1 MTDAGNRMTSAGKKA
16 AASRQRTAAPAQRE
30 ACERP
35 VLEVSD
41 LCVSYGAAPVV
52 EGASL
57 SVARGASLGVVGESG
72 AGKSTLLHAIARLL
86 PGNAQVTGSIR
97 VGGRDLAT
105 CGEDRLASM
114 RGRAI
119 GFVFQNPGRMLD
131 SSMRCG
137 DQVAELVRMR
147 DRCSRRQAREQARDL
162 LGRMRFDDVEH
173 VARAYPFELS
183 GGMQQRVSIALA
195 LAFDPPLL
203 LCDEPTS
210 ALDAVAQLD
219 VARELARVQRDRG
232 CAMVLVT
239 HDIALAYHLCDRI
252 AVMDGGRIVEEG
264 AAEDVVRAPKSSRA
278 AALVS
283 AARELGR

>member
-1 MTDAGNRMTSAGKKA
+1 MGAQGQGPLMAQR
-16 AASRQRTAAPAQRE
+16 AASGAR

-35 VLEVSD
+35 VLAVENLSVAF
-41 LCVSYGAAPVV
+41 GAQPVV
-52 EGASL
+52 ERASL
-57 SVARGASLGVVGESG
+57 AVARGETLGVVGESG
-72 AGKSTLLHAIARLL
+72 AGKSTLLRAIACLL
-86 PGNAQVTGSIR
+86 PEDVQVRGSVR
-97 VGGRDLAT
+97 VCGRELVS
-105 CGEDRLASM
+105 CGEDGLASV

-119 GFVFQNPGRMLD
+119 GFVFQNPGSMLD
-131 SSMRCG
+131 PSMRCG

-147 DRCSRRQAREQARDL
+147 DRCSRRQAREQAREL
-162 LGRMRFDDVEH
+162 LGRLGFDDVER

-195 LAFDPPLL
+195 LVFDPPLL

-210 ALDAVAQLD
+210 ALDAVSQLD
-219 VARELARVQRDRG
+219 VARELARAQRDRG

-239 HDIALAYHLCDRI
+239 HDISLAYHLCDRI

-264 AAEDVVRAPKSSRA
+264 ATEDVVRTPKSPRA

-283 AARELGR
+283 AAKELGR

>member
-1 MTDAGNRMTSAGKKA
+1 MDDAEQRPTGRPEAG
-16 AASRQRTAAPAQRE
+16 AQ
-30 ACERP
+30 P
-35 VLEVSD
+35 VLDVENLS
-41 LCVSYGAAPVV
+41 VSYGAAPVV
-52 EGASL
+52 DGASL
-57 SVARGASLGVVGESG
+57 AVRAGAALGVVGESG
-72 AGKSTLLHAIARLL
+72 VGKSTLLHAIGCLL
-86 PGNAQVTGSIR
+86 PESAQVAGSIR
-97 VGGRDLAT
+97 VCGRELCG
-105 CGEDRLASM
+105 CGEDELATV

-131 SSMRCG
+131 PSMRCG
-137 DQVAELVRMR
+137 DQVAELVRLR
-147 DRCSRRQAREQARDL
+147 DRCDRRQARERAREL